1 MGNRISLSILCRQSK
16 CTLKSADCPS
26 GSIRKD
32 EDHEKILGLFPRRST
47 LNTVVLAACAE
58 RKRNDE
64 DALWRKEIVLSMEG
78 IIKDC
83 CMGSNDS
90 LVSPTIWRRKGLGEA
105 EERPRDQG

>member
-1 MGNRISLSILCRQSK
+1 M
-16 CTLKSADCPS
+16 
-26 GSIRKD
+26 RKF
-32 EDHEKILGLFPRRST
+32 LACFLAAVLT
-47 LNTVVLAACAE
+47 LNTAVLTACAE

-64 DALWRKEIVLSMEG
+64 DGLWRKEMVLSMEG

-105 EERPRDQG
+105 EERPRNLCT